1 VCAHRAEKGK
11 TWTLWSTQFSSWP
24 DRIELKDGKLVGP
37 NQYRTCFID
46 PLTGT
51 SESVEKK

>member
-1 VCAHRAEKGK
+1 MCAHRAEKGK
-11 TWTLWSTQFSSWP
+11 TWTLWSTRFSSRS

-37 NQYRTCFID
+37 NQYRTYFID

>member
-1 VCAHRAEKGK
+1 MCAHRAEKGK

-46 PLTGT
+46 PLTGL